1 MMAHGVSKENV
12 YAGIKRHWMKLH
24 PENTPPFDEK
34 QPYYLKNLADNLE
47 HPMEHTTEDA
57 YGSGSGNELR
67 VKMRALHSS
76 SALTFNLFGNDA
88 VKLYP
93 NEHNLTPGKYQVEY
107 EKKLPALYGKANL
120 DACLSSEN
128 ELLLFEMKMKE
139 WLFDRKSSVS
149 VRYQS
154 EEKRFSDQEFYAAW
168 HTAAKEVAAEN
179 VEKMVTESGKKA
191 ESPLYIPKMKYVDVY
206 QLLKHILGIYK
217 GIFSSRELPEKK
229 KVTLILGVWTI
240 EDTNFFGTDAKAVK
254 IYDAYQTCEKE
265 MRKEFAAFHTAIAP
279 IIQEFATQ
287 HVQFDVRLLTV
298 REIISTL
305 HAENRLQRYL
315 C

>member
-1 MMAHGVSKENV
+1 MARGVSKTKV
-12 YAGIKRHWMKLH
+12 YAGIKQHWMKLH
-24 PENTPPFDEK
+24 QKDTPPFDK
-34 QPYYLKNLADNLE
+34 KHPYYLEELKDNLE
-47 HPMEHTTEDA
+47 HSMGDAAQHA

-93 NEHNLTPGKYQVEY
+93 NEHNLTPGEYQVEY

-149 VRYQS
+149 IRYQS
-154 EEKRFSDQEFYAAW
+154 EEKRFPDRAFYDAW
-168 HTAAKEVAAEN
+168 HTAAKDVAVDNA
-179 VEKMVTESGKKA
+179 KKTVTESGKKA
-191 ESPLYIPKMKYVDVY
+191 DSPLYIPKMQYVDVY
-206 QLLKHILGIYK
+206 QLMKHILGIYK
-217 GIFSSRELPEKK
+217 GMFCSCVLPEKK
-229 KVTLILGVWTI
+229 KVTLVLGVWTI
-240 EDTNFFGTDAKAVK
+240 EDADFFGTDAKAVK

-265 MRKEFAAFHTAIAP
+265 MRQEFAAFHTAIAP
-279 IIQEFATQ
+279 IIQEFAAQ
-287 HVQFDVRLLTV
+287 HIQFDVRLLTV
-298 REIISTL
+298 REIISAL

>member
-1 MMAHGVSKENV
+1 MAHGVIKTKV
-12 YAGIKRHWMKLH
+12 YAGIKQHWMKLH
-24 PENTPPFDEK
+24 QKDTPPFDK
-34 QPYYLKNLADNLE
+34 KHPYYLEELKDNLE
-47 HPMEHTTEDA
+47 HSMGDAAQHA

-93 NEHNLTPGKYQVEY
+93 NEHNLTPGEYQVEY

-139 WLFDRKSSVS
+139 WLFDRKRSVS
-149 VRYQS
+149 IRYQS
-154 EEKRFSDQEFYAAW
+154 EEKRFPDRAFYDAW
-168 HTAAKEVAAEN
+168 HTAAKDVAVDNA
-179 VEKMVTESGKKA
+179 KKTVTESGKKA
-191 ESPLYIPKMKYVDVY
+191 DSPLYIPKMQYVDVY
-206 QLLKHILGIYK
+206 QLMKHILGIYK
-217 GIFSSRELPEKK
+217 GMFCSCVLPEKK
-229 KVTLILGVWTI
+229 KVTLVLGVWTI
-240 EDTNFFGTDAKAVK
+240 EDADFFGTDAKAVK

-265 MRKEFAAFHTAIAP
+265 MRQEFAAFHTAIAP
-279 IIQEFATQ
+279 IIQEFAAQ
-287 HVQFDVRLLTV
+287 HIQFDVRLLTV
-298 REIISTL
+298 REIISAL

>member
-1 MMAHGVSKENV
+1 M
-12 YAGIKRHWMKLH
+12 
-24 PENTPPFDEK
+24 
-34 QPYYLKNLADNLE
+34 
-47 HPMEHTTEDA
+47 
-57 YGSGSGNELR
+57 
-67 VKMRALHSS
+67 
-76 SALTFNLFGNDA
+76 
-88 VKLYP
+88 
-93 NEHNLTPGKYQVEY
+93 
-107 EKKLPALYGKANL
+107 
-120 DACLSSEN
+120 
-128 ELLLFEMKMKE
+128 
-139 WLFDRKSSVS
+139 
-149 VRYQS
+149 
-154 EEKRFSDQEFYAAW
+154 
-168 HTAAKEVAAEN
+168 
-179 VEKMVTESGKKA
+179 TESGEKT
-191 ESPLYIPKMKYVDVY
+191 ESLLYTPKMQYVDVY

-229 KVTLILGVWTI
+229 KATLILGVWTI
-240 EDTNFFGTDAKAVK
+240 EDTDFFGTDAKAVK